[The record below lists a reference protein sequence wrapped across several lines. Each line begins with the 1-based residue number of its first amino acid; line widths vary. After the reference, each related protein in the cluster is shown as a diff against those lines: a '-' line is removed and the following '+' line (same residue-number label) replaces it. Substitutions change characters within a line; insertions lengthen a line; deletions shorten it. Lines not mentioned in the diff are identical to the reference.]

1 MKQDRVMT
9 NSDTPTNFIKDFVIY
24 VLSPVLFP
32 EIVKS
37 LTPYQDKNLILLYL
51 LLVVF
56 YVILFYHA
64 LSYIIMLFQKKTD
77 KCVIGLILRI
87 MFFVIVGY
95 YIYQA
100 INS

>member
-37 LTPYQDKNLILLYL
+37 LTSYQDKNLILLYL

-64 LSYIIMLFQKKTD
+64 LS
-77 KCVIGLILRI
+77 
-87 MFFVIVGY
+87 
-95 YIYQA
+95 
-100 INS
+100 

>member
-1 MKQDRVMT
+1 MT
-9 NSDTPTNFIKDFVIY
+9 NSDTLTNFIKDFVIY

-37 LTPYQDKNLILLYL
+37 LTSYQDKNLILLYL

-64 LSYIIMLFQKKTD
+64 LSYIIMFFQKKTD